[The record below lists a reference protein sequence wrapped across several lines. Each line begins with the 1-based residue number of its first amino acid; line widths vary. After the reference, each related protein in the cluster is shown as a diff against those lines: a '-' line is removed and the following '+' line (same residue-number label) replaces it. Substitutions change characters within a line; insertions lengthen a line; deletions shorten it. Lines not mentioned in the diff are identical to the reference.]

1 MWRIDIHQM
10 LRFIH
15 EYHFHTQQRKRVLD
29 RFSHLQPLCGITTL
43 SLWVGK
49 QRQILP
55 PISHGHMP
63 LELFENLAVVIQ
75 TSRSANIFRLGTDDN
90 HWHDRWIRFFCSQLF
105 GHPLHDSRFPHS
117 SCPKDPRIAQR
128 DCRRAKPDLMSE
140 SCSELD
146 APPRERAET

>member
-63 LELFENLAVVIQ
+63 LELFENLAKV
-75 TSRSANIFRLGTDDN
+75 T
-90 HWHDRWIRFFCSQLF
+90 
-105 GHPLHDSRFPHS
+105 
-117 SCPKDPRIAQR
+117 
-128 DCRRAKPDLMSE
+128 RRAEVPTSSGLARMTTTGTTDGSGSSARSFSATRCMTV
-140 SCSELD
+140 D
-146 APPRERAET
+146 FPTPVAPKTAKIVYLLRPEMRCIKS